1 MSIKNGIFGVFKIL
15 FGSGMSQLLN
25 FTLVVYVTREY
36 GDNELANLVKV
47 IALTSFLILFFE
59 AGCNY
64 LVVSRSKKALKDILI
79 IRFYFIVVVTVIYF
93 SFFDFVGFYFNVN
106 THVYF
111 LCYFFSLL
119 SSISN
124 FISYYFQ
131 GGGNIS
137 KYVYSFYGR
146 NSIHFIITIIVLFL
160 FEPNKSAYI
169 WLLVGCMVNFLLLI
183 CLVKSLSTD
192 VLKVSID
199 RNVYTTFKLSFYY
212 LLSSLLIML
221 MLRSE
226 ALLLGDDDDQLALY
240 FQAKT
245 LAMVISLF
253 SASFSNYYLSN
264 IGIVVNKG
272 WYQFRRQVFITYFVA
287 LPFLVFIL
295 SFSDEIFYYLYSTD
309 KSSELKELFT
319 IVGFAFS
326 LGIITNSLSTIIIKA
341 EVSKFNFYLN
351 FFQVL
356 LVIMGGVV
364 LVNLGWGALGLSIA
378 ILMSHIAGFIV
389 TLIYTEI
396 NHELLIKKIMEQAKA
411 TSTKIKN

>member
-1 MSIKNGIFGVFKIL
+1 
-15 FGSGMSQLLN
+15 
-25 FTLVVYVTREY
+25 
-36 GDNELANLVKV
+36 
-47 IALTSFLILFFE
+47 
-59 AGCNY
+59 
-64 LVVSRSKKALKDILI
+64 
-79 IRFYFIVVVTVIYF
+79 
-93 SFFDFVGFYFNVN
+93 
-106 THVYF
+106 
-111 LCYFFSLL
+111 
-119 SSISN
+119 
-124 FISYYFQ
+124 
-131 GGGNIS
+131 S

-160 FEPNKSAYI
+160 FEPNNSAYI